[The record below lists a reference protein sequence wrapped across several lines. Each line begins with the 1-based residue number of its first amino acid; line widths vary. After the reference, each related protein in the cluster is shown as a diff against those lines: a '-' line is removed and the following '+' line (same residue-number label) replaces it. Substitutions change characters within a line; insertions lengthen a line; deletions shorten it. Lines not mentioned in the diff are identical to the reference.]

1 MARLFYYLR
10 ETPTCMTLDNS
21 NWTYNE
27 FLAFLMVYAAEMNLD
42 LSLEELEF
50 IRHRTGIDSIT
61 AIKEKVDSV
70 SDAVALDIID
80 DYRERYLNTP
90 EQKAKVRHDLEDLLK
105 AQTTTNQFEKAVV
118 HILERII

>member
-1 MARLFYYLR
+1 
-10 ETPTCMTLDNS
+10 MTIDHS

-42 LSLEELEF
+42 LSIEELEF
-50 IRHRTGIDSIT
+50 IRSRTGIDSIT
-61 AIKEKVDSV
+61 GIKEKVDSV

-105 AQTTTNQFEKAVV
+105 AQPTTNQFEKAVV

>member
-1 MARLFYYLR
+1 
-10 ETPTCMTLDNS
+10 MTIDHS

-42 LSLEELEF
+42 LSIEELEF
-50 IRHRTGIDSIT
+50 IRNRTGIDSIT
-61 AIKEKVDSV
+61 SIKEKVDSV

-105 AQTTTNQFEKAVV
+105 AHLTTNQFEKAVV